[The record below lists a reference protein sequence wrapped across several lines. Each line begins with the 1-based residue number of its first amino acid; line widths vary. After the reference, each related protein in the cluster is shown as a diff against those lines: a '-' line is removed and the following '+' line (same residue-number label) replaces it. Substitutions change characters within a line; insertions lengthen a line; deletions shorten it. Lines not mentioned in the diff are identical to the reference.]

1 MFLLIFIVGIMVE
14 ELKYLT
20 SYVRS
25 LFRWP
30 TIFSRSFCHLYFDES
45 ILHSEGVQSH
55 LKCLKIWGGSESP
68 SQNYFKL
75 CKMLHLIKLTK
86 NLIMIHGGHWVMELY
101 KHLNVKLRVLLM
113 SCTVAARIFYA
124 RKITIISS
132 PMSGHLFDIIILAL
146 LINSCSTDPSKYMH
160 SCWKSVGNCCQPP

>member
-1 MFLLIFIVGIMVE
+1 
-14 ELKYLT
+14 
-20 SYVRS
+20 
-25 LFRWP
+25 
-30 TIFSRSFCHLYFDES
+30 
-45 ILHSEGVQSH
+45 
-55 LKCLKIWGGSESP
+55 
-68 SQNYFKL
+68 
-75 CKMLHLIKLTK
+75 
-86 NLIMIHGGHWVMELY
+86 MELY